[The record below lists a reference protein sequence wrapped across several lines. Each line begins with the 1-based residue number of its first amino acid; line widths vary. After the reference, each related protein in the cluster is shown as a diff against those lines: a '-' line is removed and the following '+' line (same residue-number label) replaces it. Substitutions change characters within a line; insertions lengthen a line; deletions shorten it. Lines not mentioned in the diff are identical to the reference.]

1 MRLITEQSLLAK
13 MLEFGVRN
21 AGSLL
26 IVIVTYSGCKIL
38 GGNVDIEH
46 DCDTA
51 RTTTLV

>member
-1 MRLITEQSLLAK
+1 ME
-13 MLEFGVRN
+13 MLEFGVRD

-26 IVIVTYSGCKIL
+26 NVIVTYSGREIL

-51 RTTTLV
+51 RTATLVYRRQDI

>member
-1 MRLITEQSLLAK
+1 MLITEQSLPVE
-13 MLEFGVRN
+13 MLEFGVRD

-26 IVIVTYSGCKIL
+26 TVIVTYSGRKIL